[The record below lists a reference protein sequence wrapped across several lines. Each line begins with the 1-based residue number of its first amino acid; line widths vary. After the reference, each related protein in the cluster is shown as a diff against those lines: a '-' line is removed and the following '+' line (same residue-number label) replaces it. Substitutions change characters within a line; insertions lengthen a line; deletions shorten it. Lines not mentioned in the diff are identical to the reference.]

1 MSTRV
6 LTRMSGVCMLIGS
19 ILAFAGERMSYD
31 YAQPTQNAYQS
42 VFYVPGKTL
51 VFVGVVLVLMG
62 LPALWGYLAPK
73 TKVLG
78 PLAVFLTFY
87 GLTTPLTAFP
97 LQLFLRALSAHPEV
111 QATITA
117 VAKTDY
123 LSGIYL
129 LLGNLVLILG
139 VLLLGI
145 ALVRTRVLP
154 LGIGILFIIA
164 ALVKIP
170 DIAVPSLTLFADL
183 FFIIALFAGF
193 GWTSYWLVRQGSRQE
208 QSQQEVART

>member
-1 MSTRV
+1 MSV
-6 LTRMSGVCMLIGS
+6 KALTHVSGVCLLTGS

-31 YAQPTQNAYQS
+31 YAQPTQNAFQS

-62 LPALWGYLAPK
+62 LPALWGYLTPK

-87 GLTTPLTAFP
+87 GLTTPITAFP
-97 LQLFLRALSAHPEV
+97 LQLFLRALSAYPAV
-111 QATITA
+111 QASVNA

-129 LLGNLVLILG
+129 LLGNLALILG

-145 ALVRTRVLP
+145 ALVRVRVLP

-170 DIAVPSLTLFADL
+170 DIALPPLTLFADL
-183 FFIIALFAGF
+183 FFVIALFAGF
-193 GWTSYWLVRQGSRQE
+193 GWTGYWLIRQAS
-208 QSQQEVART
+208 A